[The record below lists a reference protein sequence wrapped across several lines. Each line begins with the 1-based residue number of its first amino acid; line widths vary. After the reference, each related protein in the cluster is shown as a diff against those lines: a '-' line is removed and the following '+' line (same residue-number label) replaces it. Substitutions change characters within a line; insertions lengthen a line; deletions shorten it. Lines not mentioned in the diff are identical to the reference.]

1 MTNITIGQTLTTTKS
16 GVTGI
21 VKEVVT
27 NANGSLRVRLEA
39 NGSDRWTTVKQ
50 FQLWGLAKMSDPYAK
65 IIS

>member
-39 NGSDRWTTVKQ
+39 NGSDRWTTVK
-50 FQLWGLAKMSDPYAK
+50 
-65 IIS
+65 